1 MKERRL
7 SKKEKSADIGN
18 AGNGNK
24 FGEQYDTSGSG
35 TTGTTE

>member
-7 SKKEKSADIGN
+7 SKRKSADIGN